1 MKRSVYTIGSLIILF
16 IAAFIFVLVPI
27 FAGGKLQQSLPPFG
41 KYDGTEIRYE
51 QNSDFSNYVARYA
64 DYYKN
69 QGIEINNSNY
79 YYIFNYAFNTTVSQ
93 LAFKKAVKKS
103 GYEVPKTAINRAM
116 MPYFTDET
124 GKYSSK
130 LYKIALKDNPSRVE
144 SLRNEIKETLTTSRY
159 QEDSFGG
166 QTALGKDTLYG
177 LKSSDAETAFIEK
190 MGENQKSFN
199 MAVFN
204 MNEYPESEKIAY
216 GKANSEKFVKYDFSV
231 ITVDDKAK
239 ADTVAKRIAN
249 NEITFV
255 DAVAQYSNK
264 SYSSTDSGKI
274 NNKYHFQ
281 IEKFLSNKDDM
292 AKITA
297 LAVDAVSEPVKTSVG
312 YTIFRVDSEAVQPD
326 FKDTATINTVYN
338 YLTSNEFSIIEEYYT
353 KRANDFVEVAKSKK
367 FDAAVTQFNAK
378 KVEIPAFPV
387 NYGDL
392 SVISKLNTSLDGLSG
407 ASTNET
413 FLKAVSKLKAG
424 DFSAPIV
431 NGRNIL
437 VLQLTKE
444 NVKPADPIP
453 AEALKDE
460 LSNYDAYS
468 AQAALL
474 ASPKLENNL
483 SEVFF
488 KYMMNNN

>member
-1 MKRSVYTIGSLIILF
+1 
-16 IAAFIFVLVPI
+16 
-27 FAGGKLQQSLPPFG
+27 
-41 KYDGTEIRYE
+41 
-51 QNSDFSNYVARYA
+51 
-64 DYYKN
+64 
-69 QGIEINNSNY
+69 
-79 YYIFNYAFNTTVSQ
+79 
-93 LAFKKAVKKS
+93 
-103 GYEVPKTAINRAM
+103 
-116 MPYFTDET
+116 
-124 GKYSSK
+124 
-130 LYKIALKDNPSRVE
+130 
-144 SLRNEIKETLTTSRY
+144 
-159 QEDSFGG
+159 
-166 QTALGKDTLYG
+166 
-177 LKSSDAETAFIEK
+177 
-190 MGENQKSFN
+190 